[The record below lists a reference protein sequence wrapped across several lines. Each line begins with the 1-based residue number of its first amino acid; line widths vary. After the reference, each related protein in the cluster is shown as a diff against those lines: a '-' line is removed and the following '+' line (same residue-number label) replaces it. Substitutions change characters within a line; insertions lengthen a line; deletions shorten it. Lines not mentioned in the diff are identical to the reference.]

1 MLKGFAYTTPTQ
13 GRISIGRTVE
23 HGGKNLPKKE
33 DFIAITSQVKRD
45 GEWIA
50 HPLHEHCVKEQKP
63 ESASAK
69 LRQIPV
75 RLMFNDPDLSF
86 REQYEAFYDSR
97 QLCVGDG
104 EKARRRV
111 DGRIEELACP
121 GPDNCPFAAA
131 YRCQPFGRLNVQIEG
146 QEDPLSTFIF
156 RTRGWNSI
164 RTLRT
169 KLEYLRAALG
179 GKLAGLPLLLVMRA
193 KSSRQSLNTPFFFLD
208 LVFRDATP
216 AGIAQAVKERDAHVA
231 TLKEAGFDLEA
242 LEAAA
247 RSCLRNGAFEETDE
261 DALEYED
268 LVLAPTGHG
277 GESDTTDLR
286 GSAGDRVRARP
297 RALAQLEA
305 GSPPQPASAAGGET
319 AVAA

>member
-23 HGGKNLPKKE
+23 HGGRNLPKKE
-33 DFIAITSQVKRD
+33 DFITITSQVKRD
-45 GEWIA
+45 GEWLA
-50 HPLHEHCVKEQKP
+50 HPLHERCLQEQKL
-63 ESASAK
+63 ESASAR

-75 RLMFNDPDLSF
+75 RLMFDDPDLSF
-86 REQYEAFYDSR
+86 REQYEAFHDSR
-97 QLCVGDG
+97 QVCVGDG
-104 EKARRRV
+104 DKARRRI

-121 GPDNCPFAAA
+121 GPDNCQFAAL
-131 YRCQPFGRLNVQIEG
+131 YRCQPFGRLNLQIDG
-146 QEDPLSTFIF
+146 QDDPLASFIF

-216 AGIAQAVKERDAHVA
+216 AGIAQAVKQRDAHLLA
-231 TLKEAGFDLEA
+231 LKEAGFDLEA
-242 LEAAA
+242 LEGAAKT
-247 RSCLRNGAFEETDE
+247 CLRNGAFEETDE

-268 LVLAPTGHG
+268 LMPGPATGPAA
-277 GESDTTDLR
+277 TDLT
-286 GSAGDRVRARP
+286 AAAVERARVKP

-305 GSPPQPASAAGGET
+305 GSALQSAAGIDAGAT
-319 AVAA
+319 VAAA

>member
-33 DFIAITSQVKRD
+33 DFITITSQVKRD
-45 GEWIA
+45 GEWLA
-50 HPLHEHCVKEQKP
+50 HPLHERCVKDQKL
-63 ESASAK
+63 EAASPK

-86 REQYEAFYDSR
+86 REQYEAFLDSR
-97 QLCVGDG
+97 QVCVGDG
-104 EKARRRV
+104 ETARRRL
-111 DGRIEELACP
+111 DGRVEEIACP
-121 GPDNCPFAAA
+121 GPDNCQFAAV

-146 QEDPLSTFIF
+146 QDDPLATFIF

-169 KLEYLRAALG
+169 KLEYLKAALG

-193 KSSRQSLNTPFFFLD
+193 KSARLSLNTPFFFLD

-216 AGIAQAVKERDAHVA
+216 TGIAQAVKERDAHVA
-231 TLKEAGFDLEA
+231 ALKEAGFDFEA

-247 RSCLRNGAFEETDE
+247 RSCLRNGAFEETEE
-261 DALEYED
+261 DLLEYED
-268 LVLAPTGHG
+268 LVLSSTGPNIGADGAGLVAAAP
-277 GESDTTDLR
+277 D
-286 GSAGDRVRARP
+286 RARAKP

-305 GSPPQPASAAGGET
+305 GLPPQSAAGAEGET